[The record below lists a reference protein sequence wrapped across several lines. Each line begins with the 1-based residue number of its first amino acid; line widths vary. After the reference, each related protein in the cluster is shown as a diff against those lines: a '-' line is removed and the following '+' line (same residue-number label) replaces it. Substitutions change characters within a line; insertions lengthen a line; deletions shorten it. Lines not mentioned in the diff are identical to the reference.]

1 MIEIQIINQNNNFNQ
16 FDLMRK
22 NLINLSNLVVR
33 PNDQGYCTDFSVN
46 RFKVINKQ

>member
-1 MIEIQIINQNNNFNQ
+1 MIEIQIINQNNNFNN
-16 FDLMRK
+16 LIRK

>member
-1 MIEIQIINQNNNFNQ
+1 MIEFQIINQNNNFNQ
-16 FDLMRK
+16 FDLMHK

-33 PNDQGYCTDFSVN
+33 PDDQGYFMDFSVN